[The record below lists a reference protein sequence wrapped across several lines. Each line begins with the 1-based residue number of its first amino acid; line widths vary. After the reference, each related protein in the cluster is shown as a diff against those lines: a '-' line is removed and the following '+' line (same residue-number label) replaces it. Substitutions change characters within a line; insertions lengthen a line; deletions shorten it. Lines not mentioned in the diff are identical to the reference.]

1 MCAATGVTSSSV
13 AVAGVNE
20 ALMSVWVEASITFLY
35 TPFPCLLTH
44 ILQSLVFESTNMSGL
59 EQVNALA
66 RLISP
71 LHSLRILTN
80 GNPITLHPLFLTYTL
95 YRLAHL
101 GLSVL
106 NGTPVRDKDLVEA
119 EQMFGRLSQLTTS
132 HLPQGRLLALI
143 SRYRYI
149 T

>member
-1 MCAATGVTSSSV
+1 
-13 AVAGVNE
+13 
-20 ALMSVWVEASITFLY
+20 MSVDTLAII
-35 TPFPCLLTH
+35 